1 MGNYCV
7 GLETEKLLEESR
19 ENLLDIGH
27 GNNFFDMTPKST
39 GNGKHTKLKSFCIKQ
54 KKKLTK

>member
-19 ENLLDIGH
+19 ENLDIGH
-27 GNNFFDMTPKST
+27 GNNFFDMTPKAQAMEST
-39 GNGKHTKLKSFCIKQ
+39 LN
-54 KKKLTK
+54 

>member
-27 GNNFFDMTPKST
+27 GNNFFDMTPKAQAMERT
-39 GNGKHTKLKSFCIKQ
+39 LN
-54 KKKLTK
+54 

>member
-54 KKKLTK
+54 KK